1 MRLRTLLLCG
11 LLLLTAPAAAAQENA
26 GTPRFE
32 PGACLFPPPES
43 YTVECG
49 FLVVRENRA
58 DPASAEIRL
67 AVALFRSN
75 NPEKAPDPLIYLEG
89 GPGGSAFKATA
100 PVFEQVLAPYARYRD
115 VIVLDQRGVGFS
127 QPALDCPEFYDYTL
141 ASLAGS
147 LSVDEDAAQVAA
159 AVAACYGRLT
169 ASGADLSAYSSAAS
183 AADLRDL
190 AAVFEFDQVNL
201 LGTSYGARLALTAMR
216 DDPQLVRSAVLAGV
230 FPPQVSLSADTPA
243 NLSRALAALFAACA
257 ADQACSAAYP
267 GLEARFY
274 ELGARLN
281 AEPAALTVLNPA
293 TQAPLEV
300 LVSGDELYGAVFRM
314 LYSSDLL
321 PLLPQGIAAA
331 ADGDYS
337 ALTKYL
343 LLNLV
348 TETLISRGVY
358 FSVQCNEDAI
368 FDAPDALEASVAA
381 FPQFEGFLRRSG
393 DFGALCRSAW
403 GVSDAD
409 PAENEPVSSD
419 VPALLISG
427 GFDPVTPPEWGAL
440 AAATLPNST
449 HVVIANASHDAFLT
463 ACATE
468 LALAFLNDPAAE
480 LDTACA
486 QGQAGIV
493 FALPSGAADLGEIAL
508 VPYSDPDGLFTAL
521 VPESWV
527 EVQAGVY
534 ARGASPVDQM
544 ALILAPLP
552 LPLADFLQAAAAQL
566 GLDAPPTTTAQEAN
580 GLTWSLFEADFS
592 GFPTVVAAVE
602 RDGMTYTVQLVA
614 NSAAERAALR
624 EAVLLPVLDAFALGE

>member
-11 LLLLTAPAAAAQENA
+11 LLLTAATAAAAQDSA

-32 PGACLFPPPES
+32 PGACLFQLPAS
-43 YTVECG
+43 YEVECG

-127 QPALDCPEFYDYTL
+127 QPALDCPEFYDYAL
-141 ASLAGS
+141 ASLAGD
-147 LSVDEDAAQVAA
+147 LSVDEDMARATEAI
-159 AVAACYGRLT
+159 AACHSRLA
-169 ASGADLSAYSSAAS
+169 ASGADLSAYNSAAS

-190 AAVFEFDQVNL
+190 AAVFAFDQVNL

-243 NLSRALAALFAACA
+243 NLNRALEALFAACA
-257 ADQACSAAYP
+257 ADQACGAAYP
-267 GLEARFY
+267 DLEARFY

-293 TQAPLEV
+293 TQAPLAA
-300 LVSGDELYGAVFRM
+300 LVSGDELYGVIFRM
-314 LYSSDLL
+314 LYSTDLL
-321 PLLPQGIAAA
+321 PLLPEGIAAA
-331 ADGDYS
+331 ADGDYG

-343 LLNLV
+343 LLNLFS
-348 TETLISRGVY
+348 EMMISRGMY
-358 FSVQCNEDAI
+358 FSVQCSEDAI

-381 FPQFEGFLRRSG
+381 FPQFESFLRRSG
-393 DFGALCRSAW
+393 DFGALCRSVW
-403 GVSDAD
+403 GVSAAD

-427 GFDPVTPPEWGAL
+427 GFDPVTPPAWGAL

-449 HVVIANASHDAFLT
+449 HVVIPNASHDAFLT

-493 FALPSGAADLGEIAL
+493 FALPGGAVDLGEIAL
-508 VPYSDPDGLFTAL
+508 VPYRDPDGLFTAL
-521 VPESWV
+521 VPENWA

-534 ARGASPVDQM
+534 ARAATPADQM

-552 LPLADFLQAAAAQL
+552 LSLADFLQETAAQL
-566 GLDAPPTTTAQEAN
+566 GLEAPPAASAQDAN
-580 GLTWSLFEADFS
+580 GLTWSLFEVDLF
-592 GFPTVVAAVE
+592 GFPTIVAAVE
-602 RDGMTYTVQLVA
+602 RGGMTYTVQLVS
-614 NSAAERAALR
+614 NNAAERAALR
-624 EAVLLPVLDAFALGE
+624 AAVLLPVLNAFTLGE